1 MRNSA
6 WWEKTDSAGFPTQT
20 LLPAVCV
27 KEEFLFRKNCLFTM
41 AGGSIE
47 KLKDLNN
54 RVNEGIRQKF
64 RNAKQDP
71 RAIALVVIE
80 LLLTTAIILS
90 LIFLFDPQ
98 RSFPDAQKIPDLV
111 KVLLI
116 VIAMYLVYRIYAYTK
131 DFRG

>member
-1 MRNSA
+1 
-6 WWEKTDSAGFPTQT
+6 
-20 LLPAVCV
+20 
-27 KEEFLFRKNCLFTM
+27 M

-71 RAIALVVIE
+71 REIALVVIE

-98 RSFPDAQKIPDLV
+98 LSFPDAQKIPDLV